1 MIPRDAVRR
10 MNEELEALDEER
22 RQRWADYMASHPDEH
37 LPRLA
42 ERIGFRMGA
51 AVGAAIRLLHRP

>member
-1 MIPRDAVRR
+1 